1 MAMAKRTVVPRYRAD
16 RQKWEVDYRDHHGKR
31 HRPLLASE
39 ELALAHA
46 ADVAK
51 TLSQTPALVDDA
63 DVTLEAYVT
72 RWLEAGTRE
81 MESKTV
87 SSYRQLLRLHVLP
100 AIGHLRLR
108 DLHRRHV
115 KALMAAKRAERLP
128 RKTDQGRDSEAA
140 APAPAGYSRNTVRLI
155 KAALSTVLSDA
166 VDEGYVPTNAA
177 FGAGRKRGR
186 SETMTQADRLQK
198 IRPMSWDDR
207 DALLGAAAAD
217 RRHAALFATLAKAG
231 LRPGE
236 GFALKPT
243 DIDFKNLTGRVERA
257 ATDDGSIKATKTHE
271 MRIVDLTPDLAAA
284 LKRHVTW
291 LRAEAL
297 RTGTGEPEWLFPKA
311 DGTLMDKNHAA
322 AIFRRLL
329 KHAGL
334 PHYRVYD
341 LRHTFASL
349 LLAEGAPITY
359 VAAQLGHSSPAT
371 TLRYY
376 AKWIPSKGRRWVNSL
391 DRSASRDVGGAAKP
405 ASADAE
411 PESGTSAKG
420 TAASV

>member
-1 MAMAKRTVVPRYRAD
+1 
-16 RQKWEVDYRDHHGKR
+16 
-31 HRPLLASE
+31 
-39 ELALAHA
+39 
-46 ADVAK
+46 
-51 TLSQTPALVDDA
+51 
-63 DVTLEAYVT
+63 
-72 RWLEAGTRE
+72 
-81 MESKTV
+81 
-87 SSYRQLLRLHVLP
+87 
-100 AIGHLRLR
+100 
-108 DLHRRHV
+108 
-115 KALMAAKRAERLP
+115 
-128 RKTDQGRDSEAA
+128 
-140 APAPAGYSRNTVRLI
+140 
-155 KAALSTVLSDA
+155 
-166 VDEGYVPTNAA
+166 
-177 FGAGRKRGR
+177 
-186 SETMTQADRLQK
+186 MTQADRLQK

-207 DALLGAAAAD
+207 DALLGAAATD

-243 DIDFKNLTGRVERA
+243 DVDFKNLTVLVERS
-257 ATDDGSIKATKTHE
+257 ATDDGSVKDTKTHE
-271 MRIVDLTPDLAAA
+271 TRTVDLTPDLAAT

-297 RTGTGEPEWLFPKA
+297 RAGTGEPEWLFPKA

-322 AIFRRLL
+322 AVFRRLL
-329 KHAGL
+329 KQAGL

-359 VAAQLGHSSPAT
+359 GAAQLGHSSAAT

-391 DRSASRDVGGAAKP
+391 DRRASRDGGGAAKP
-405 ASADAE
+405 AAAAAE
-411 PESGTSAKG
+411 PESGTSAEG